1 VLLLGQFEDTFLQFF
16 GRCETMRTEIPHQSA
31 QSLKTQSIGQAG
43 IVQSRSSLG
52 GSHMILLL
60 VPSASETKIGS
71 QVPVLQQIL
80 CLNSKRAKTHWSHA
94 WKSLHIRWMIWP
106 TSTSLLALSLPV
118 VVVAGFSCTGRS
130 QNYTFIASR
139 NWKAIHWIP
148 NTRQIGETVNSV

>member
-1 VLLLGQFEDTFLQFF
+1 MLLLGQFEDTFLQFF

-52 GSHMILLL
+52 SSHMILLL
-60 VPSASETKIGS
+60 VPSASETKISS

-80 CLNSKRAKTHWSHA
+80 CLNSKQAKT

-106 TSTSLLALSLPV
+106 TSTNLLALSLPV

-130 QNYTFIASR
+130 QNCTFIASR

-148 NTRQIGETVNSV
+148 KY